1 MVRRADGGLTADQIL
16 QVSRQLGI
24 GLHELAHLL
33 GVTPRTV
40 QRGLRLGSR
49 ADLVLQEIRR
59 RLDEPRSAQSIRA
72 LAVIS
77 AQSGGLEVF
86 LSRLAGAY
94 VTLDLLR
101 V

>member
-1 MVRRADGGLTADQIL
+1 MTSAEVI
-16 QVSRQLGI
+16 QVSQQLGI

-40 QRGLRLGSR
+40 QRGLRLGSP
-49 ADLVLQEIRR
+49 ADLILREICR
-59 RLDEPRSAQSIRA
+59 RLNEPRSTQSIRA